1 MSTVKTTNITHASNS
16 GTENL
21 VLASNG
27 NVTIAGTIAATSGL
41 GKVLQVVSTSWN
53 GTSSSTSTSFA
64 EISSNLRTTITPQSS
79 SNKILVTSSLNTAS
93 NNSRQTYRMYRSI
106 GGAAYAQAPNASPD
120 GTDND
125 DGMYNLYT
133 NSEAFMKMNSFTFL
147 DAPATTDAI
156 IYSPY
161 WSVSGGT
168 IYTNK
173 DNDGSGT
180 NRGVST
186 MTLMEIAA

>member
-1 MSTVKTTNITHASNS
+1 
-16 GTENL
+16 
-21 VLASNG
+21 
-27 NVTIAGTIAATSGL
+27 
-41 GKVLQVVSTSWN
+41 VVSTSWN
-53 GTSSSTSTSFA
+53 STTSSTSTSFA
-64 EISSNLRTTITPQSS
+64 EISSNLRTTITPKFSS
-79 SNKILVTSSLNTAS
+79 SKILVTSCLYTSAT
-93 NNSRQTYRMYRSI
+93 NSRQTYRMYRSI
-106 GGAAYAQAPNASPD
+106 AGAAYAQAPNASAD

-147 DAPATTDAI
+147 DAPATTGAV

-168 IYTNK
+168 IYMNR
-173 DNDGSGT
+173 DAAGDT

-186 MTLMEIAA
+186 ITVMEVSA

>member
-1 MSTVKTTNITHASNS
+1 MASKLRVDHIEPV
-16 GTENL
+16 GGIPT
-21 VLASNG
+21 G
-27 NVTIAGTIAATSGL
+27 GGGGII
-41 GKVLQVVSTSWN
+41 QVVSTSWN
-53 GTSSSTSTSFA
+53 GVTSSTSTSFA
-64 EISSNLRTTITPQSS
+64 EISSNLRTTITPKFSTS
-79 SNKILVTSSLNTAS
+79 KILVTSCLNTAAE
-93 NNSRQTYRMYRSI
+93 NSRQTYRMYRSI

-147 DAPATTDAI
+147 DAPATTGAI

-168 IYTNK
+168 VYMNQ
-173 DNDGSGT
+173 DNGGSGT

-186 MTLMEIAA
+186 ITVMEVSG

>member
-1 MSTVKTTNITHASNS
+1 MASQLRVDKIVPVD
-16 GTENL
+16 GVPT
-21 VLASNG
+21 G
-27 NVTIAGTIAATSGL
+27 GGGGII
-41 GKVLQVVSTSWN
+41 QVVSTSWN
-53 GTSSSTSTSFA
+53 GVTSSTSTSFA
-64 EISSNLRTTITPQSS
+64 EISSNLRTTITPKFSTS
-79 SNKILVTSSLNTAS
+79 KILVTSCLNTAAE
-93 NNSRQTYRMYRSI
+93 NSRQTYRMYRSI
-106 GGAAYAQAPNASPD
+106 SGAAYAQAPNASPD

-147 DAPATTDAI
+147 DAPATTGAI

-168 IYTNK
+168 VYMNQ
-173 DNDGSGT
+173 DNGGSGT

-186 MTLMEIAA
+186 ITVMEVSG